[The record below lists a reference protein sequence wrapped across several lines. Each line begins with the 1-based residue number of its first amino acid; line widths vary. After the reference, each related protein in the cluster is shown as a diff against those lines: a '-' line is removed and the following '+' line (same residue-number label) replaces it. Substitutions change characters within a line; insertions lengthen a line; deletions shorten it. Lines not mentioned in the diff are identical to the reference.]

1 MKAIVCDGCGVYLQP
16 AHNLQVTVG
25 LRTVARYSL
34 CLRCLSEA
42 EREIETAL
50 CCALGRRVPV

>member
-16 AHNLQVTVG
+16 AHNLQVTIG
-25 LRTVARYSL
+25 LRTVARFSL
-34 CLRCLSEA
+34 CISCLDRV
-42 EREIETAL
+42 EREITTAL